1 MPGKLFLWL
10 TFLLFVA
17 LSAGCAVQSY
27 PGAQLPE
34 EQTVTFTTA
43 FYGGGLPLAGVQ
55 ITHVDGKAM
64 PFIFANRTL
73 VPGEHT
79 ISMKIGP
86 PGISETSRDLTF
98 NALAG
103 HKYEIVPRPSV
114 FGGQIIEVAVVGCF
128 FRGMWEAV
136 ILDQNTGETVANSAR
151 VNYRKTTLIGEPTST
166 LLLQDQRIEV
176 LLEKWGKTESVSSS
190 VVTGVSATVESR
202 EKRNSSTG
210 NIFFVIRATITKIK
224 DVLLLHFGGS
234 KVELSRLR
242 DDTGNTYKVYY
253 WEAKGSQRYIK
264 PDWSRPADWFRPEIH
279 AFREGS
285 PITLIFTIPKD
296 AAPTHLTL
304 VYYYMKDAG
313 GDVKKGI
320 IEIKLPSKQ

>member
-1 MPGKLFLWL
+1 MNRQNYTSETPGKLFLWL

-34 EQTVTFTTA
+34 EQRATFTTP
-43 FYGGGLPLAGVQ
+43 FYGGSLAKVDV
-55 ITHVDGKAM
+55 THVDGKAM

-86 PGISETSRDLTF
+86 PGTKTSRDLTF
-98 NALAG
+98 DALAG

-114 FGGQIIEVAVVGCF
+114 FGGEIIDVAVVGW

-136 ILDQNTGETVANSAR
+136 ILDRNTGETVANSTR
-151 VNYRKTTLIGEPTST
+151 VNDTTLIEPTST
-166 LLLQDQRIEV
+166 LLLQGQRIEV

-190 VVTGVSATVESR
+190 VVTGISATVESR

-234 KVELSRLR
+234 KVELSHLR

-253 WEAKGSQRYIK
+253 WEAKGSLRYIK
-264 PDWSRPADWFRPEIH
+264 PDWFRPERH
-279 AFREGS
+279 VFREGS

-296 AAPTHLTL
+296 ATPTHLTL
-304 VYYYMKDAG
+304 VYYYLKDAE
-313 GDVKKGI
+313 GDLEKGT

>member
-1 MPGKLFLWL
+1 MNRQNYTFETLGKLFLWL
-10 TFLLFVA
+10 TFLFVA
-17 LSAGCAVQSY
+17 LSAGCAESY
-27 PGAQLPE
+27 PGAGLPE
-34 EQTVTFTTA
+34 EQTATFTTP
-43 FYGGGLPLAGVQ
+43 FYGGSLAIADV
-55 ITHVDGKAM
+55 THVDGKAM
-64 PFIFANRTL
+64 PFIFPNRTL

-86 PGISETSRDLTF
+86 PATKTFRDLTF
-98 NALAG
+98 DALAG

-114 FGGQIIEVAVVGCF
+114 FGGEIIDVAVVGW

-136 ILDQNTGETVANSAR
+136 ILDRNTGETVANSAR
-151 VNYRKTTLIGEPTST
+151 VNDRKMTLIGEPTST

-190 VVTGVSATVESR
+190 VATGVSAIVESR
-202 EKRNSSTG
+202 EKSNSSAG

-253 WEAKGSQRYIK
+253 WEAKGSLRYIK
-264 PDWSRPADWFRPEIH
+264 PDWFRSERH
-279 AFREGS
+279 VVREGS

-296 AAPTHLTL
+296 ATPAHLTL
-304 VYYYMKDAG
+304 VYYYLKDAG
-313 GDVKKGI
+313 GDLEKGI
-320 IEIKLPSKQ
+320 IEIKLPSRQ